1 MLVPAANSG
10 LEGAQAVPGL
20 SWWFGLLPSL
30 HKEGQLEGSLP
41 PSFPFFLSL
50 PGWNSLDL

>member
-1 MLVPAANSG
+1 MLLPAANSG

-41 PSFPFFLSL
+41 SSFPFFLSL